1 MVLSCGLY
9 QVLPRPRTALAELL
23 IAAFVMCA
31 RPVGLR
37 VRISAR
43 IPSGAL
49 EDLPWLAS
57 SDTLG
62 LYESTLGA
70 WTLGLSALAKDP

>member
-9 QVLPRPRTALAELL
+9 QVPPRPRTALAELL
-23 IAAFVMCA
+23 IATFVMCA
-31 RPVGLR
+31 SPVGLR

-57 SDTLG
+57 SEILG
-62 LYESTLGA
+62 LYESTLGV
-70 WTLGLSALAKDP
+70 